1 MNIRF
6 FGILIGLI
14 VLATACEKQK
24 ELDLGITPGNLKGK
38 LKSFI
43 QNKTETGKTIKTEF
57 SYTENERIDKIK
69 ITNTQDGYNSEE
81 NFTYGTDGKVISS
94 KYILTQNTSTSTYLR
109 EYTTDKN
116 GLITQVKETKESA
129 PEVNYIFYT
138 YSGDGKIIEY
148 MRRQISGNSN
158 RYQGGATLSWKNGNV
173 VLLNETFRDGLIE
186 EIDYLYDDKKNPVW
200 SIYNEFLKIPT
211 TDISYLSQNN
221 QTFIK
226 KFFEGS
232 KFKIE
237 SIYDETQVLTSQKIS
252 VFRNSDYVKTQENI
266 FEYYK

>member
-1 MNIRF
+1 MKIRF
-6 FGILIGLI
+6 LGILVGVII
-14 VLATACEKQK
+14 LATACEN
-24 ELDLGITPGNLKGK
+24 ELELGRRPSYLKGK

-43 QNKTETGKTIKTEF
+43 ENKTETGKSIKTEF

-69 ITNTQDGYNSEE
+69 VTNTQDGYNSEE
-81 NFTYGTDGKVISS
+81 SFTYGTEGKVISS
-94 KYILTQNTSTSTYLR
+94 KYVLTQNTTSSTFLR
-109 EYTTDKN
+109 EYTSDKN
-116 GLITQVKETKESA
+116 GLITEVKETKENS

-148 MRRQISGNSN
+148 LRRQVSGNSN
-158 RYQGGATLSWKNGNV
+158 RYQGGATLGWKNGNV
-173 VLLNETFRDGLIE
+173 VLLNETYKDGLTE

-200 SIYNEFLKIPT
+200 SMYNEFLKIPT
-211 TDISYLSQNN
+211 TDLSFLSQNN

-237 SIYDETQVLTSQKIS
+237 SIYDEDQVLMSQKVS
-252 VFRNSDYVKTQENI
+252 VFRNTDYVKVQENI